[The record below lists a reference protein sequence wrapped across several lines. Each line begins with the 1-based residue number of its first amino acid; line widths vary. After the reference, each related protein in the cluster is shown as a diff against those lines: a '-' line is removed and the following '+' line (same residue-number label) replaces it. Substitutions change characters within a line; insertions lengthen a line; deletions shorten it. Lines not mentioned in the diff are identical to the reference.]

1 MKKYVVELTSEER
14 RYLRDLARKGK
25 AAAYKIRHANILLH
39 VDQGDEGPA
48 WKDAE
53 VAEVFGCHETTV
65 ENVRRRLVLDGLDA
79 AVTRRR
85 EGVGRP
91 RTIDGDAEARLT
103 VLACSKPPKDRS
115 RWTLRLLADKIV
127 ELNIVDKCNRMTVQ
141 RTMKKTNLLMPM

>member
-1 MKKYVVELTSEER
+1 MKKYVVKLTPAER

-39 VDQGDEGPA
+39 VDQGDKGTS

-53 VAEVFGCHETTV
+53 IAKVFGCHETTV
-65 ENVRRRLVLDGLDA
+65 ENVRKRFVLDGLDA

-91 RTIDGDAEARLT
+91 RTIDGDAEAKLT
-103 VLACSKPPKDRS
+103 VLACSKPPKGRA

-127 ELNIVDKCNRMTVQ
+127 ELNIVDQCSRMTIQ
-141 RTMKKTNLLMPM
+141 RTMKKTNLSLG